1 MDFNLVSVVKLISVQ
16 TLQGTVHLGTSTGL
30 NNKLKFPLFTWEKK
44 KKSFFVFVKILD
56 TMVDRPLTC
65 HVDTRVAANINSST
79 WDGMLGCYYFEARTV
94 TDAKTT

>member
-1 MDFNLVSVVKLISVQ
+1 
-16 TLQGTVHLGTSTGL
+16 
-30 NNKLKFPLFTWEKK
+30 
-44 KKSFFVFVKILD
+44 
-56 TMVDRPLTC
+56 MVDRPLTC

>member
-1 MDFNLVSVVKLISVQ
+1 MDFSLVSVVKLISVQ

-30 NNKLKFPLFTWEKK
+30 NKKLKFPLFTW
-44 KKSFFVFVKILD
+44 FFFFFVKILV

-79 WDGMLGCYYFEARTV
+79 WDRMLGCYYFEARTV